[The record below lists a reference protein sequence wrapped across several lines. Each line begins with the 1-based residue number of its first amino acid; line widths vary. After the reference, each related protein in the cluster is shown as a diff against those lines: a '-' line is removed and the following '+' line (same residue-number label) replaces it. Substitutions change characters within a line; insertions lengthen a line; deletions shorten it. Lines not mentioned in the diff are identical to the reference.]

1 MVSFTQ
7 NGSEITTWMGIAS
20 KPKAQD
26 LKQSNKNIFL
36 EFQAALDPH
45 RDTGVL
51 RLLTA
56 TATFIAAT
64 MKKHI

>member
-1 MVSFTQ
+1 
-7 NGSEITTWMGIAS
+7 MGIAS